1 MQGGT
6 DLYNGS
12 LAADLLADIREAGGL
27 LTQQDLQ
34 AFRNIHSYTHTRLK
48 HEFISVAESIDP
60 VRVQASFKVGLKG
73 GIILL

>member
-1 MQGGT
+1 MQGGP

-34 AFRNIHSYTHTRLK
+34 AFRNIHSYTHTWSHTWSK
-48 HEFISVAESIDP
+48 A
-60 VRVQASFKVGLKG
+60 
-73 GIILL
+73 

>member
-1 MQGGT
+1 MQGGP

-34 AFRNIHSYTHTRLK
+34 AFRNIKTHIHT
-48 HEFISVAESIDP
+48 
-60 VRVQASFKVGLKG
+60 ASHLV
-73 GIILL
+73 

>member
-1 MQGGT
+1 MQGGP

-34 AFRNIHSYTHTRLK
+34 AFRNIQTHIHT
-48 HEFISVAESIDP
+48 
-60 VRVQASFKVGLKG
+60 ASHLV
-73 GIILL
+73 